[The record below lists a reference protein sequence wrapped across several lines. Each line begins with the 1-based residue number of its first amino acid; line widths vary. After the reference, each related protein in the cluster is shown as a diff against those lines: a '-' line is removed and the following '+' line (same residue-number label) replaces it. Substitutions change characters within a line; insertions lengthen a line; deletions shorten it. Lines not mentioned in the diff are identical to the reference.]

1 MSQENVETFRRVVE
15 AWNRHDPELAVSY
28 MAVDVEW
35 APAGPAAVERSV
47 YRGHEE
53 CARGFAS
60 VFDTWDEFRFDEVE
74 VRDLG
79 DSVLWLGRVRMRGKA
94 SQLELDQ
101 EFAHHATIAA
111 GKVVRADAF
120 LSWEEA
126 LEAAGL
132 AE

>member
-1 MSQENVETFRRVVE
+1 MGFVTPQTKAVWAPTKGDPASASRR
-15 AWNRHDPELAVSY
+15 
-28 MAVDVEW
+28 

-60 VFDTWDEFRFDEVE
+60 VFETWDEFRFDEVE

-79 DSVLWLGRVRMRGKA
+79 DSVLWLGRIRMRGKA

-101 EFAHHATIAA
+101 EFAHYATIAA
-111 GKVVRADAF
+111 GEVFRARAF
-120 LSWEEA
+120 LSWQEA
-126 LEAAGL
+126 LEATGL
-132 AE
+132 VE

>member
-1 MSQENVETFRRVVE
+1 MSQQNVETFRRVVE

-28 MAVDVEW
+28 MAPDVEW

-60 VFDTWDEFRFDEVE
+60 VFETWEEFRFDEVE

-94 SQLELDQ
+94 SRLELDQ

-111 GKVVRADAF
+111 GEVVRADAF
-120 LSWEEA
+120 LSWQEA

>member
-1 MSQENVETFRRVVE
+1 MSQDNVETFRHVVE
-15 AWNRHDPELAVSY
+15 AWNRHDPALAVGY
-28 MAVDVEW
+28 MAPDVEW
-35 APAGPAAVERSV
+35 TPAGPAAVERSV
-47 YRGHEE
+47 YRGREE

-60 VFDTWDEFRFDEVE
+60 VFETWEEFHFDEAE

-94 SQLELDQ
+94 SHVELDQ
-101 EFAHHATIAA
+101 EFAHHAAIAE
-111 GKVVRADAF
+111 GKVVRAHAF
-120 LSWEEA
+120 ASWQEA